1 MNESI
6 NLNIQRNENDYA
18 LNVQNLETKVKV
30 AKSMEMGGISSI
42 SYVDRNGDA
51 QAMPDSENSFLANI
65 FSQTPEK
72 TEKMVNELCLGKTAD
87 ELKST
92 CKESLNILNGV
103 TGFIKDN
110 IKTTQE
116 TSASNTV
123 SSNSLDALVSKSDF
137 SSLDI
142 RGLMK
147 LLIQAFSQ
155 FFSTQRTLDLNT
167 ITQIQAAM
175 EAKISVMEKEKDES
189 YKAAMAQAIGSIVS
203 GAISVGAGCLS
214 LAGGALGSLKSKK
227 ETPTPS
233 GIVTNADLK
242 NKDSFFT
249 QVKNVAAKVGEGIK
263 TGAQLLGPCN
273 QIANGVAGI
282 MSANYTANAKEAQI
296 EQTKQDAI
304 LEVLKKM
311 QQDGSEQTKQ
321 LMDYISRLLSMIQEL
336 QQSAAQTERTI
347 VQA

>member
-6 NLNIQRNENDYA
+6 NLNIQRSENDYA

-175 EAKISVMEKEKDES
+175 EAKISAMEKEKDES
-189 YKAAMAQAIGSIVS
+189 YKAAMTQAIGSIVS
-203 GAISVGAGCLS
+203 GAISVGAGLIS
-214 LAGGALGSLKSKK
+214 FVGAFGSTKNIKEPGGQGTNSQGGGQEITTIVKDGLARAGASADA
-227 ETPTPS
+227 
-233 GIVTNADLK
+233 VNAC
-242 NKDSFFT
+242 
-249 QVKNVAAKVGEGIK
+249 G
-263 TGAQLLGPCN
+263 
-273 QIANGVAGI
+273 QITNGVAGI
-282 MSANYTANAKEAQI
+282 MSADYTANAKEAQI